1 MDLSTSRDPTARR
14 HCFVVEA
21 REAPD
26 TLVRLLTPF
35 AVQAAA
41 LTGVV
46 SSAAGGVLSVRI
58 EVDGLPAERADRLLR
73 QLRGMPVVLGVAL
86 GWRSLAIA

>member
-1 MDLSTSRDPTARR
+1 MDTRTSPTRR

-35 AVQAAA
+35 AVQAAELA
-41 LTGVV
+41 SVTC
-46 SSAAGGVLSVRI
+46 SAGGGVISVRI
-58 EVDGLPAERADRLLR
+58 EADRLDAQRAERLLHLLR
-73 QLRGMPVVLGVAL
+73 SMPVVLGVAL
-86 GWRSLAIA
+86 GWREAASA